1 MSVSVIRTVILYFSV
16 ITALR
21 IMGKRQVGELQPAEL
36 VVTIMISNI
45 ATLSIEDTNI
55 PLLGS
60 ILPIFVLV
68 SCEVFE
74 SVLSLKSRVMRKLL
88 SGNPRIIIRDGVLNQ
103 QEMKNLR
110 WSIDDLTEQLRLGGI
125 FDIREV
131 NFAVVETTGA
141 LSAYQKFGARP
152 ATAQMLNVPP
162 QGEPDAP
169 PMTIICDGRLD
180 LDALNFLN
188 LRREWLDKI
197 LRERELTVEQVF
209 MMTCDRRAQYSIIEK
224 EKKGDAR

>member
-1 MSVSVIRTVILYFSV
+1 MRTVVLYFTV

-74 SVLSLKSRVMRKLL
+74 SVVSLKSRVMRKLL
-88 SGNPRIIIRDGVLNQ
+88 SGNPRIIIRDGALNQ
-103 QEMKNLR
+103 TELKNLR
-110 WSIDDLTEQLRLGGI
+110 WSVDDLTEQLRLNGI

-131 NFAVVETTGA
+131 SFAVVETTGA
-141 LSAYQKFGARP
+141 LSVYQKFGARP
-152 ATAQMLNVPP
+152 ATAQMLNIPP
-162 QGEPDAP
+162 DGEPDVP
-169 PMTIICDGRLD
+169 PVTVICDGQLD
-180 LDALNFLN
+180 IDALNYLN

-197 LRERELTVEQVF
+197 LSEKGLSVKQVF
-209 MMTCDRRAQYSIIEK
+209 MMTCDRRAGYSIVEK
-224 EKKGDAR
+224 DPKGGGA